1 MTASFVFDYVKLHFS
16 YLGSALTRIIFL
28 SVEKTKHKKIFGM
41 LGH

>member
-1 MTASFVFDYVKLHFS
+1 MTASFVFDSVKSHFS